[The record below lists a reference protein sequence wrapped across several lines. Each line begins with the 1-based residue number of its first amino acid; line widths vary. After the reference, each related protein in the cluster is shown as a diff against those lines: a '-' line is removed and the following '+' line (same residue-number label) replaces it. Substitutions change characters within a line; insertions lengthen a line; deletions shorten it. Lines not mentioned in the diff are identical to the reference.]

1 MKTYP
6 HNVTVT
12 TVEEA
17 VNWLIKANN
26 SNTDI
31 LKSVVKTNNR
41 LVFAVLVLGFGGY
54 LACNLFNASAGR
66 IILTSALADNP
77 AIFRD
82 YAMKKVGYLSVYFL
96 FDNV

>member
-54 LACNLFNASAGR
+54 LACNLFKKYNARFNELEKTVNTLVQIQVGTPPAENSEPAGE
-66 IILTSALADNP
+66 
-77 AIFRD
+77 
-82 YAMKKVGYLSVYFL
+82 
-96 FDNV
+96 